1 MPTLKELLG
10 IGEKRQTVIEDAC
23 NVIDSEVAAK
33 GGLTGAAIKA
43 AYGVVK
49 NIKPGF
55 IREAV
60 DALLDEFLERVDPV
74 YQEAVQQGVSPA
86 EHLRSNAG
94 RVADQLLSVTD
105 TRAERSEKAVIKK
118 TYAKLRPT
126 AKKHVE
132 SAIPRVAELIERQL
146 A

>member
-1 MPTLKELLG
+1 MPTLREQLG
-10 IGEKRQTVIEDAC
+10 TGDKRQAVITDACTVIDA
-23 NVIDSEVAAK
+23 EVAAK
-33 GGLTGAAIKA
+33 SGLTGAAIKA

-60 DALLDEFLERVDPV
+60 DALLDEFLERIDPV
-74 YQEAVQQGVSPA
+74 YQEAVQQGATPSD
-86 EHLRSNAG
+86 HLRSNAG

-105 TRAERSEKAVIKK
+105 ARAERSEKAVIKK

-132 SAIPRVAELIERQL
+132 SAIPRVAELLERQL